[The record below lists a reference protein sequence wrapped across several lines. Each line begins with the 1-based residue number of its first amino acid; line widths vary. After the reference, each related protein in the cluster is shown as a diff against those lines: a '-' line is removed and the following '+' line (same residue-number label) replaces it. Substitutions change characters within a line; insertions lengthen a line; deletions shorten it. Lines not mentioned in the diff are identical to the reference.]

1 MSGTT
6 AKFVRKVDRNNP
18 LQYYL
23 LENPNDRGARQ
34 TTVHGVARV
43 RHDLVTKPTNSY
55 QTPMDQTPMSCGAL
69 PTRLSTYPHICL
81 HSHGVYMCVPLNC
94 RVTLDFH
101 LLTVTCGEEVMSR
114 KIEVKFTINL
124 KSMRTQKCVFNEKM
138 LGDSYLISSF
148 YGYVSN
154 QTHYFLNQSRL
165 CLAIR

>member
-1 MSGTT
+1 MSGTIGR
-6 AKFVRKVDRNNP
+6 FVRKVVRNNP

-23 LENPNDRGARQ
+23 LENPNDREARQ

-81 HSHGVYMCVPLNC
+81 HSHGVYMYIPLNC
-94 RVTLDFH
+94 RVTLFH

-114 KIEVKFTINL
+114 KTEVKFTINL
-124 KSMRTQKCVFNEKM
+124 KSMRTQKCVSNEK
-138 LGDSYLISSF
+138 S
-148 YGYVSN
+148 
-154 QTHYFLNQSRL
+154 
-165 CLAIR
+165 